1 MDDINDI
8 IASIKKDQT
17 LNSTIDVERLLELN
31 ESIEYDYLEDQTL
44 AKISTDIFE
53 AVKQQVS
60 PDIVQE
66 TCKKLIGF
74 IYVYEIKQ
82 LHKGKHIRW
91 IRNSSENNKKPLT
104 NGGIIVDIKKLDS
117 GTQILCKNKNRFIQY
132 KFDECITF
140 QKLSSDEQLILSC
153 KENL

>member
-1 MDDINDI
+1 MDDINNI

-31 ESIEYDYLEDQTL
+31 ESIEYDYLEGETL

-66 TCKKLIGF
+66 ICKKLIGF
-74 IYVYEIKQ
+74 IYVYEIKK
-82 LHKGKHIRW
+82 LHKGRHIRW

-104 NGGIIVDIKKLDS
+104 NGGIVVDIKNLDG

-140 QKLSSDEQLILSC
+140 QKLSVDEQLILSC
-153 KENL
+153 NEHI

>member
-1 MDDINDI
+1 MDDINEI
-8 IASIKKDQT
+8 IASIRSDQT
-17 LNSTIDVERLLELN
+17 LNSTIDVERLLELK
-31 ESIEYDYLEDQTL
+31 ETIEFDYLEYQTL

-53 AVKQQVS
+53 VVKCEVAQ
-60 PDIVQE
+60 DALQE

-82 LHKGKHIRW
+82 LHKGRHIRW
-91 IRNSSENNKKPLT
+91 IRNSSENKKNHLT
-104 NGGIIVDIKKLDS
+104 NGGIVVDIKNLDS

-140 QKLSSDEQLILSC
+140 QKLSADEQLILSC
-153 KENL
+153 NEHL